1 MIPLI
6 DRPAEASSITI
17 PPKMKNP
24 TTEIRVGRSMIPTV
38 YALTD
43 MVCLVLG
50 LAATQLVVGHRLAES
65 LVVTVVGI
73 VAYRLMGGV
82 TRLYHRCRG
91 ADLTSQIVSVLGTW
105 CLSLV
110 GLLVVG
116 TLVDARA
123 GLDRHEFVVWSLVVT
138 SFLVA
143 NRIVLYTLIRRFL
156 GKGLNRHGFAV
167 VGVTEIGIQLA
178 KNIQSSAHLGLEL
191 IGFYDD
197 RPAERTA
204 DLPDEFPDKLGD
216 LDSLVEQARCGRVN
230 TIFITFPIRAEE
242 RTRNVLGRLS
252 DSTVSVYIVPD
263 FFVYELLHCRWDNFR
278 GLPVVSVFETPLY
291 GVDSIVKRMLD
302 VVLGGLCL
310 CVAGVPMLLISVAI
324 KVTSSGPV
332 FFRQRR
338 YGLDGQ
344 EIRVWKFRSMRVM
357 EDGDTFVQATQN
369 DGRVTPLGAI
379 L

>member
-1 MIPLI
+1 VIPLI

-278 GLPVVSVFETPLY
+278 G
-291 GVDSIVKRMLD
+291 
-302 VVLGGLCL
+302 C
-310 CVAGVPMLLISVAI
+310 
-324 KVTSSGPV
+324 
-332 FFRQRR
+332 
-338 YGLDGQ
+338 
-344 EIRVWKFRSMRVM
+344 RS
-357 EDGDTFVQATQN
+357 
-369 DGRVTPLGAI
+369 
-379 L
+379 